1 MDPRWRNAII
11 VVIVVVVI
19 LGLVTL
25 RESSTS
31 CLHQTNPLIVDQ
43 SEIPDS
49 LDPGETFSTPGW
61 AAVQQTYQGLV
72 NYNGSS
78 STNFSGVLAMNWT
91 ESPNNLTW
99 NFTLRTGVTFSNGD
113 PYNAYVQWYSFYRSL
128 LLAGGPQFI
137 LEQNFYSTDFN
148 ASNPL
153 NYYSNQTNISA
164 ANTTLVN
171 DLNSWN
177 FDNPTASEI
186 ALMESANQSFQ
197 VLNASAIELNVGYGY
212 LSGPPWSPTPYTYLL
227 ASISAPNSYAVDP
240 NVVDANG
247 GVVIGQP
254 NSWMSENMVGT
265 GPYVLTYYLGLP
277 GAGYTIAPNPTYW
290 GKTVGP
296 TEPWNNM
303 IQPANTTIDIV
314 FQDSVDVTTND
325 LRTGYAAMASFAYI
339 GPATVHVL
347 QGYSCLV
354 VQPLPTVYGS
364 TSGSWWIYL
373 NQNSFPFNNLTVR
386 EAVAHAVNY
395 QQILQQAFGG
405 YGTQWVGPVPPAYPY
420 YNPANLTPYQYN
432 LSLAQQEIQQSPCA
446 NGACSG
452 LTLKYAYLDT
462 GIDWFETAQFL
473 AQDLKAIGINI
484 LPTPISLDELY
495 SEQTLN
501 DNGVCTSLT
510 DANGGPFPLGQ
521 EFYTSD
527 YISPDDWTQNDALST
542 GSANFCMSSY
552 ANSTMDGLVYSAA
565 ADSNSSDLTQ
575 DYTNMTSMMYQN
587 YTDIWLVVPTS
598 FAVYSSNVQGIIQ
611 NPMASAEPFA
621 MLFNTQWAK

>member
-527 YISPDDWTQNDALST
+527 YISPDDWTQNDTLST